1 MICQVL
7 IWISGCGQRLIAYLP
22 DWDYERVLGVSI
34 IDEELSAAALLL
46 RKNACKVIIGGAI
59 FQ

>member
-1 MICQVL
+1 ML